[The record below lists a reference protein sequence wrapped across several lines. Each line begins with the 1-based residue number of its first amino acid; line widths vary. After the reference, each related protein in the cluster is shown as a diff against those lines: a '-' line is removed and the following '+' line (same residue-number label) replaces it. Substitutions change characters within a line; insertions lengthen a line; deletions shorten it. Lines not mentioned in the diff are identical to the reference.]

1 MALRSSASFVTV
13 LSLLVPT
20 LAVVAGCSK
29 DCGGASRTDGA
40 GLDAT
45 KLGET
50 FSTLGKIE
58 VVSGDG
64 TELEMTLGPSPR
76 VIVQD
81 LAAGED
87 GGRARESFMVGL
99 LKSTPLQGETASG
112 GTKHL
117 DLEHRMQPAVIYF
130 GDQVANAYAPW
141 LVGYAKWDAA
151 LDDAELD
158 RLATGHLDA
167 GGPPAVAVPTPAPL
181 RIHGHVAPYRAAAAK
196 TPALASPR
204 VMRFLCF
211 GHDHCEEETLS
222 KFVVLVVDR

>member
-1 MALRSSASFVTV
+1 MALRSPSLFAVV
-13 LSLLVPT
+13 LLSL
-20 LAVVAGCSK
+20 AVAGCSK
-29 DCGGASRTDGA
+29 DCGGSSRTDGT

-50 FSTLGKIE
+50 FSALGRVE

-99 LKSTPLQGETASG
+99 LKSTPHRDETGSDG
-112 GTKHL
+112 GKHL

-130 GDQVANAYAPW
+130 ADQAASTHAPW
-141 LVGYAKWDAA
+141 LVSYAKWDAA

-167 GGPPAVAVPTPAPL
+167 GSPATVSVPTPAPL
-181 RIHGHVAPYRAAAAK
+181 RIHGHVAPYRTAVAK

-211 GHDHCEEETLS
+211 GHDRCEEETLS

>member
-1 MALRSSASFVTV
+1 MPSRLASRSFAAIL
-13 LSLLVPT
+13 LSMFL
-20 LAVVAGCSK
+20 AGCSK
-29 DCGGASRTDGA
+29 DCGGGSRTESTA
-40 GLDAT
+40 ADAT

-50 FSTLGKIE
+50 FSALGKVE

-64 TELEMTLGPSPR
+64 TELEMTLGPAPR

-87 GGRARESFMVGL
+87 GGHARESFMVGL
-99 LKSTPLQGETASG
+99 LKSTPHEGEPAKD
-112 GTKHL
+112 GTKHV

-130 GDQVANAYAPW
+130 GDQAAAAHAAW

-158 RLATGHLDA
+158 RIATGNLDA
-167 GGPPAVAVPTPAPL
+167 SSAPTVGAPTPAPL
-181 RIHGHVAPYRAAAAK
+181 RVHGHVAPYRTAVAK

-211 GHDHCEEETLS
+211 GHDRCEEETLS